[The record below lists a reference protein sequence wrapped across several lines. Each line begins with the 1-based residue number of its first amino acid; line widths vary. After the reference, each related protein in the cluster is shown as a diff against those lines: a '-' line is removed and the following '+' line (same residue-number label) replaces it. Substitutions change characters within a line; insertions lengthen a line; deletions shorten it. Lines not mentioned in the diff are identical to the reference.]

1 MRIFSL
7 SLIAA
12 LFIGC
17 GGSSD
22 SKSDTSTPDTTNIT
36 TNNITTI
43 TEAKQSVQSIAKL
56 QAIDFSRFTS
66 GLQNSHQKTT
76 INQDCPGG
84 GTSIYEVSDDQK
96 EVTLNYDSCLNGN
109 NETFNG
115 SMTMTQTNNIMSY
128 DISFNDFSYKGDYG
142 EGYLNLSMKVSY
154 ENNIYTSEM
163 NGEVR
168 QTINGEVESM
178 TTNNLVVQEKDSDL
192 ESWYTINGKL
202 AFVSSCSTG
211 SYDLKTV
218 EKLVDATDGSYNTES
233 GVLEI
238 NGATY
243 SFDNPYVTI
252 KAGSEEE
259 TILQSELEQDLNTT
273 GCNPS

>member
-43 TEAKQSVQSIAKL
+43 TEAKQSIQSIVKL
-56 QAIDFSRFTS
+56 QSIDFSRFIAT
-66 GLQNSHQKTT
+66 LQGSSQKTT
-76 INQDCPGG
+76 INQTCPGG
-84 GTSIYEVSDDQK
+84 GSSTYEVSDNQK
-96 EVTLNYDSCLNGN
+96 EIKLNYDSCVSNN
-109 NETFNG
+109 NETLNG
-115 SMTMTQTNNIMSY
+115 SLSMTQGDSILTYN
-128 DISFNDFSYKGDYG
+128 ISFNDFTYQGIYG
-142 EGYLNLSMKVSY
+142 EGYIDMEMKASY
-154 ENNIYTSEM
+154 SNNIYTSEM
-163 NGEVR
+163 NGEIR
-168 QTINGEVESM
+168 QTINGNVESM
-178 TTNNLVVQEKDSDL
+178 SASNLIIQEKDTDL
-192 ESWYTINGKL
+192 ESWYTVNGNL
-202 AFVSSCSTG
+202 AFVSSCYTG
-211 SYDLKTV
+211 SYELKTV
-218 EKLVDATDGSYNTES
+218 ENLVDATDGSDNTES

-273 GCNPS
+273 GCNLS